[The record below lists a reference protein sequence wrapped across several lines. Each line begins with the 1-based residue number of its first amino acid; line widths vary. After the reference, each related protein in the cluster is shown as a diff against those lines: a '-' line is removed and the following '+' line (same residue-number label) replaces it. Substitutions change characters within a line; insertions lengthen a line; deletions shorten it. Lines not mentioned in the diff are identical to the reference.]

1 MYLYNSATHKKEE
14 FKTHTPGR
22 VEMYTCG
29 PTVYHFAH
37 IGNLRSYI
45 MEDVLEKFLRWSGYD
60 VNRVMNIT
68 DVGHLTS
75 DADEGEDKML
85 KGARREHKTV
95 MEIAQFYTDA
105 FFADCKKL
113 NIKYPDV
120 VQPATG
126 LIDDYIRIISR
137 LLEKGY
143 AYVAGGNVYFDT
155 SKLERYYVFNDHNE
169 EDLAVGVRE
178 GVEEDPNKR
187 NKNDF
192 VLWFTKSK
200 FEDQA
205 LKWDSPWGVG
215 YPGWHIECSGI
226 SLKYNGEYLDLH
238 CGGVDNAF
246 PHHTNEI
253 AQSESYLGHPW
264 CPQWFH
270 VHHLNTSDGKMS
282 KSKGEFLTVSLLEQK
297 GYDPLAYRYFCLQSH
312 YRKALVFTW
321 ENLDNAKAAYDKLV
335 ARVAALSGEG
345 TVDEGAVERFKNDF
359 LEAVGNDLNTSLG
372 VTALYDVL
380 KAGVNDATKRATLDS
395 FDQVLGLELLSHAD
409 ALKAQQAAPV
419 EGAEEIEAL
428 IAKRLEAKRAKNW
441 AEADAIRDQLRAM
454 GVEIKDGKD
463 GTTWTRI

>member
-1 MYLYNSATHKKEE
+1 
-14 FKTHTPGR
+14 
-22 VEMYTCG
+22 
-29 PTVYHFAH
+29 
-37 IGNLRSYI
+37 
-45 MEDVLEKFLRWSGYD
+45 
-60 VNRVMNIT
+60 
-68 DVGHLTS
+68 
-75 DADEGEDKML
+75 
-85 KGARREHKTV
+85 

-105 FFADCKKL
+105 FCRLQEAEHQV
-113 NIKYPDV
+113 PDV

-126 LIDDYIRIISR
+126 MIGDYIKVISSLIDR
-137 LLEKGY
+137 GY
-143 AYVAGGNVYFDT
+143 AYFAGGNVYFDT
-155 SKLERYYVFNDHNE
+155 SKLEKYYVFNDHDE

-178 GVEEDPNKR
+178 GVEEDANKR

-215 YPGWHIECSGI
+215 YPGWHIECSCI
-226 SLKYNGEYLDLH
+226 SMKYLGEHLDIH
-238 CGGVDNAF
+238 CGGIDNAF

-253 AQSESYLGHPW
+253 AQSEAYLGHPW
-264 CPQWFH
+264 CKYWVH
-270 VHHLNTSDGKMS
+270 IHHLNTNSGKMS
-282 KSKGEFLTVSLLEQK
+282 KSKGSSSPSPAGGE
-297 GYDPLAYRYFCLQSH
+297 GYDPLVYRFFCLQSH
-312 YRKALVFTW
+312 YRKGLVFSW

-359 LEAVGNDLNTSLG
+359 LEAVGNDLNTSG

-380 KAGVNDATKRATLDS
+380 KAGVNDATKRAALDS
-395 FDQVLGLELLSHAD
+395 FDQVLGLELLAHAD